1 LFSFGASFKFGA
13 KGRLPELHSRK
24 NIKQAVDVTLQDL
37 STCGQLIEDVEVIT
51 ISGGRKRIP
60 MLNLPTFQQGMFAE
74 GGYFF
79 QLLLDKHNQRPSSFQ
94 RPWQGILYADELH
107 PGNQLSSTA
116 RKTWCLYF
124 SWLELGTDVL
134 ADEKNWFTLMAVRS
148 NEVSNVEACI
158 SQLVRKLLEIMF
170 LHEHGSPLAG
180 IHLKRGDQCLRLF
193 WALGFH
199 SQDGESQRQT
209 FMNRQDTG
217 SRLCQLCKNVFGVSQ
232 SNSSLEDYKITSKF
246 LLCSDEEILQSWKRL
261 EIKNSTENKTTFKK
275 WQQACGFTFSP
286 QALLMS
292 KPLEHLGLLRPATGY
307 VHDWMHALCS
317 NGVLCY
323 IMQWALEAIATTDM
337 PNIWSTFCQYLQL
350 WVWPGNLPGSAAFHK
365 LFEAKKVETHKKNEK
380 LVMSASEMLSI
391 YPVLAYFME
400 TCCVLPACDV
410 PKQVYLAWCHV
421 LDLLVASTQHLPKP
435 GQLLQAVQKALALTK
450 AAGWAG
456 SMRPKFHWCLH
467 FEQAL
472 QQFDGLPSCWS
483 LERKHK
489 VARRYGSG
497 LYNTNRYEDTL
508 LKEPTCDHLA
518 HLKQEAAYRKG
529 AYFLGPHPI
538 SNKLKAYLIAQGIA
552 QSHHLCQASN
562 AASMK
567 SGHIC
572 KIGDCVLYKL
582 PAEQHGAFPFGSGH
596 LEYLLE
602 CDGMTCAI
610 LKAFSLKEVN
620 VKKKVAK
627 WVPKEAELHLVS
639 LAAVVI
645 FNKAETGLVTTLLPP
660 HLT

>member
-1 LFSFGASFKFGA
+1 M
-13 KGRLPELHSRK
+13 
-24 NIKQAVDVTLQDL
+24 DVTLQDL

-51 ISGGRKRIP
+51 ISGGRKGIP

-261 EIKNSTENKTTFKK
+261 EIKIVLKTKPHSKSGNK
-275 WQQACGFTFSP
+275 
-286 QALLMS
+286 
-292 KPLEHLGLLRPATGY
+292 
-307 VHDWMHALCS
+307 
-317 NGVLCY
+317 
-323 IMQWALEAIATTDM
+323 
-337 PNIWSTFCQYLQL
+337 
-350 WVWPGNLPGSAAFHK
+350 
-365 LFEAKKVETHKKNEK
+365 
-380 LVMSASEMLSI
+380 
-391 YPVLAYFME
+391 
-400 TCCVLPACDV
+400 
-410 PKQVYLAWCHV
+410 
-421 LDLLVASTQHLPKP
+421 LVASHFTP
-435 GQLLQAVQKALALTK
+435 GT
-450 AAGWAG
+450 
-456 SMRPKFHWCLH
+456 SD
-467 FEQAL
+467 EQT
-472 QQFDGLPSCWS
+472 
-483 LERKHK
+483 
-489 VARRYGSG
+489 SG
-497 LYNTNRYEDTL
+497 T
-508 LKEPTCDHLA
+508 
-518 HLKQEAAYRKG
+518 
-529 AYFLGPHPI
+529 
-538 SNKLKAYLIAQGIA
+538 
-552 QSHHLCQASN
+552 
-562 AASMK
+562 
-567 SGHIC
+567 
-572 KIGDCVLYKL
+572 
-582 PAEQHGAFPFGSGH
+582 FGSAKTSH
-596 LEYLLE
+596 WL
-602 CDGMTCAI
+602 CA
-610 LKAFSLKEVN
+610 
-620 VKKKVAK
+620 
-627 WVPKEAELHLVS
+627 
-639 LAAVVI
+639 
-645 FNKAETGLVTTLLPP
+645 
-660 HLT
+660 